1 MSILRQRPTSLTA
14 SYISSLPEPAQA
26 RALASL
32 LRLSPSEKTALLYN
46 WAFWRRPLVDLGPDA
61 KLKKHLY
68 GGQVEPPGDW
78 FVWLILAGRGYGKT
92 RVGAET
98 VNTWA
103 NSGRYGRIGLI
114 GRTAAD
120 VRDVMVEGES
130 GILASAAPWQ
140 RPKYEPSKRRLT
152 WPNGARATTYSAD
165 EPESVRGPQHDGLW
179 CDEVAAWS
187 GPEALDLALMGLRL
201 GEDPRAIL
209 TTTPKPTPFIK
220 RLRAQSNVAIT
231 TGTTYE
237 NLSNL
242 AAAFR
247 KQVVEQ
253 YEGTRLG
260 LQELMA
266 QILDDNPD
274 ALWRR
279 EPMLDALRVPRG
291 DLDAL
296 DLVRI
301 VVAVDP
307 AVSVAEGSAETGI
320 IVVGLGVDGHL
331 YVLADKSGRYTP
343 EGWASQ
349 AIAAYHAYN
358 ADRIVGEVNN
368 GGDLVERNVR
378 ASADQPIPFQAV
390 HASRGKRIRA
400 EPVAAIYERGK
411 AHHVGA
417 FPILEDQLC
426 DWTPDD
432 DVSPDRLDA
441 LVWGATALVLDRKA
455 EPNVR

>member
-1 MSILRQRPTSLTA
+1 MSISRPPQMSLTA
-14 SYISSLPEPAQA
+14 SSLSSLPEPARAQA
-26 RALASL
+26 LTSL
-32 LRLSPSEKTALLYN
+32 LRLTPSEKLALLYN
-46 WAFWRRPLVDLGPDA
+46 WPFWRRPLVEHGYDA
-61 KLKKHLY
+61 KLKKPLY
-68 GGQVEPPGDW
+68 GGQAPPPGDW
-78 FVWLILAGRGYGKT
+78 FIWLILAGRGYGKT

-103 NSGRYGRIGLI
+103 SSGKYGRIGLI

-130 GILASAAPWQ
+130 GILASAPPWQ

-220 RLRAQSNVAIT
+220 KLRAQGNVAIT

-242 AAAFR
+242 AEAFR
-247 KQVVEQ
+247 RQVVEQ

-279 EPMLDALRVPRG
+279 EPMLDALRLPRA
-291 DLDAL
+291 DLDTL

-307 AVSVAEGSAETGI
+307 AVSVTEGSAETGI
-320 IVVGLGVDGHL
+320 IVVGLGADGHI
-331 YVLADKSGRYTP
+331 YVLADLSGRYTP
-343 EGWASQ
+343 QAWAAQ
-349 AIAAYHAYN
+349 AITAYHAYN

-368 GGDLVERNVR
+368 GGDLVERNIQAEANEPV
-378 ASADQPIPFQAV
+378 PYQAV
-390 HASRGKRIRA
+390 RASRGKRIRA

-417 FPILEDQLC
+417 FPVLEDQLC

-441 LVWGATALVLDRKA
+441 LVWGATALVLDRHA

>member
-1 MSILRQRPTSLTA
+1 LPARP
-14 SYISSLPEPAQA
+14 
-26 RALASL
+26 
-32 LRLSPSEKTALLYN
+32 
-46 WAFWRRPLVDLGPDA
+46 
-61 KLKKHLY
+61 
-68 GGQVEPPGDW
+68 
-78 FVWLILAGRGYGKT
+78 
-92 RVGAET
+92 
-98 VNTWA
+98 
-103 NSGRYGRIGLI
+103 
-114 GRTAAD
+114 
-120 VRDVMVEGES
+120 
-130 GILASAAPWQ
+130 PWQ

-179 CDEVAAWS
+179 CDEVAAWA

-201 GEDPRAIL
+201 GEDPRAVL

-242 AAAFR
+242 AEAFKR
-247 KQVVEQ
+247 QVVEQ

-260 LQELMA
+260 MQELLA

-279 EPMLDALRVPRG
+279 ETHARRAAG
-291 DLDAL
+291 SRASDLDTL

-320 IVVGLGVDGHL
+320 IVIGLGIDGHL

-417 FPILEDQLC
+417 FPVLEDQLC